1 MGVVYLECMSNPEEN
16 PICLEQGHDWTYYT
30 VSTGYYG
37 NDIEQA
43 GICKKCGYDTH
54 KEENENVKST

>member
-1 MGVVYLECMSNPEEN
+1 MNNPEEN
-16 PICLEQGHDWTYYT
+16 PICLEKGHDWSYYT

-54 KEENENVKST
+54 KEEDEDVKST

>member
-1 MGVVYLECMSNPEEN
+1 VTEN
-16 PICLEQGHDWTYYT
+16 QTCLEEGHDWSYYH

-43 GICKKCGYDTH
+43 GICNRCGYDTH
-54 KEENENVKST
+54 EGVEDD